1 MIDSLTAYIVEGS
14 SSPILGVEP
23 YHAVH
28 PNSLVMIFRFKFS
41 TEERARE
48 IVKLLDEGE
57 YEIEIAFHFAG
68 FQEVSTNFVS
78 ITGDQI
84 KGVSSKTAADG
95 GNTNAEYIHRSQATK
110 FISLYNANVQTMI
123 YVEST
128 DFNSQTLSTGM
139 QETFIS
145 LMKQVFNLNKI
156 LSEIYTGK
164 NIFYFR
170 IKMDNHPQLKET
182 FSAAKFFNARERYMV
197 IFRYIMKTI
206 KRFTVLEEQQ
216 YLTIY
221 QINHFKIVCKFRNR
235 SDFFI
240 VAMQINEYRDLFQV
254 NINDYY
260 NKKTKSMVRL
270 QMLIDD
276 LSNKIDTV
284 IHNSG
289 QMLSA
294 ASSVQYPR
302 QSIFQQEQIPS
313 ASSIRYNSPNYVTET
328 TRPFIQ
334 LQQTPSTYQSGRTL
348 DLIQAAPVVAQSQN
362 IWFPSASSTQGPVA
376 SGLSSFHYR
385 EAYPNK
391 LNDAPPPLPP
401 LAPQYTW
408 NSVIPTGYAY
418 GTPAEWIPSPQQGS
432 SHQTNIPPQINV
444 ASSLKFDSFQLI
456 RSQQPL
462 YEESLY
468 YRQQSEQELNAT
480 KQNDYNP

>member
-1 MIDSLTAYIVEGS
+1 
-14 SSPILGVEP
+14 
-23 YHAVH
+23 
-28 PNSLVMIFRFKFS
+28 
-41 TEERARE
+41 
-48 IVKLLDEGE
+48 
-57 YEIEIAFHFAG
+57 
-68 FQEVSTNFVS
+68 
-78 ITGDQI
+78 
-84 KGVSSKTAADG
+84 
-95 GNTNAEYIHRSQATK
+95 
-110 FISLYNANVQTMI
+110 
-123 YVEST
+123 
-128 DFNSQTLSTGM
+128 
-139 QETFIS
+139 
-145 LMKQVFNLNKI
+145 
-156 LSEIYTGK
+156 
-164 NIFYFR
+164 
-170 IKMDNHPQLKET
+170 MDNHPQLKET

-391 LNDAPPPLPP
+391 VN
-401 LAPQYTW
+401 
-408 NSVIPTGYAY
+408 
-418 GTPAEWIPSPQQGS
+418 
-432 SHQTNIPPQINV
+432 
-444 ASSLKFDSFQLI
+444 
-456 RSQQPL
+456 
-462 YEESLY
+462 
-468 YRQQSEQELNAT
+468 
-480 KQNDYNP
+480 

>member
-1 MIDSLTAYIVEGS
+1 MAPMTEPNLPWVWSWKNEVRVKLLLAEYSKYSDIAPLMIDSLTAYIVEGS

-145 LMKQVFNLNKI
+145 LMKQGNCRNSDIWIWTTSQVV
-156 LSEIYTGK
+156 
-164 NIFYFR
+164 
-170 IKMDNHPQLKET
+170 D
-182 FSAAKFFNARERYMV
+182 
-197 IFRYIMKTI
+197 
-206 KRFTVLEEQQ
+206 

>member
-1 MIDSLTAYIVEGS
+1 MAPMTEPNLPWVWSWKNEVRVKLLLAEYSKYSDIAPLMIDSLTAYIVEGS

-391 LNDAPPPLPP
+391 VN
-401 LAPQYTW
+401 
-408 NSVIPTGYAY
+408 
-418 GTPAEWIPSPQQGS
+418 
-432 SHQTNIPPQINV
+432 
-444 ASSLKFDSFQLI
+444 
-456 RSQQPL
+456 
-462 YEESLY
+462 
-468 YRQQSEQELNAT
+468 
-480 KQNDYNP
+480 